1 MPELVIPDRV
11 LFFPVTAFDD
21 AGRVDAEL
29 VERHVAERVAHDPGA
44 VFAACGT
51 GEFHAL
57 AVDEYATVVE
67 ASVRATAGRV
77 PVLSGVGGP
86 LGHALACA
94 REAERLGADGLLVMP
109 PYLVHGPQAG
119 LIAYVQ
125 AVAAATELPLIV
137 YHRAN
142 AQFTPASI
150 ARLLELPQVIGIKD
164 GAGDLAIAQRFV
176 REAAHARARGGREI
190 LFFNGLLTAEMT
202 QAAYTAIG
210 VPMYSSAAFAM
221 APDIAVA
228 FFEAH
233 RAGDHDTQ
241 ARLIDGFY
249 APLVDLRDET
259 PGFAVSLIK
268 AGVRLGGLPVGSV
281 RAPLVDPTPEQT
293 RRLEELLA
301 AGRELI
307 A

>member
-1 MPELVIPDRV
+1 MSELVLPDRV
-11 LFFPVTAFDD
+11 LFFPVTAFDA

-29 VERHVAERVAHDPGA
+29 VEQHVAERVAFEPGA

-51 GEFHAL
+51 GEYHAL
-57 AVDEYATVVE
+57 SIDEYSTVVE
-67 ASVRATAGRV
+67 ASVRGTAGRV

-86 LGHALACA
+86 LGHALASA
-94 REAERLGADGLLVMP
+94 REAQRLGADGLLVMP
-109 PYLVHGPQAG
+109 PYLVQGPQAG
-119 LIAYVQ
+119 LIAYVE
-125 AVAAATELPLIV
+125 AIAAATELPLIV
-137 YHRAN
+137 YHRGN

-150 ARLLELPQVIGIKD
+150 EKVLRIPQVVGIKD
-164 GAGDLAIAQRFV
+164 GAGDLAVAQRFV
-176 REAAHARARGGREI
+176 RAAADCDRDI

-210 VPMYSSAAFAM
+210 VPMYSSAVFAM

-228 FFEAH
+228 FFAAH
-233 RAGDHDTQ
+233 RAGDAETQ
-241 ARLIDGFY
+241 ARLLDGFY
-249 APLVDLRDET
+249 SPLIDLRDET

-281 RAPLVDPTPEQT
+281 RAPLIDPTDEQT
-293 RRLEELLA
+293 VRLEALLA
-301 AGRELI
+301 TGRELV

>member
-1 MPELVIPDRV
+1 MSELVLPDRV
-11 LFFPVTAFDD
+11 LFFPVTAFDA

-29 VERHVAERVAHDPGA
+29 VEQHVAERVAFEPGA

-51 GEFHAL
+51 GEYHAL
-57 AVDEYATVVE
+57 SIDEYSTVVE
-67 ASVRATAGRV
+67 ASVRGTAGRV

-86 LGHALACA
+86 LGHALASA
-94 REAERLGADGLLVMP
+94 REAQRLGADGLLVMP
-109 PYLVHGPQAG
+109 PYLVQGPQAG
-119 LIAYVQ
+119 LIAYVE
-125 AVAAATELPLIV
+125 AIAAATELPLIV
-137 YHRAN
+137 YHRGN

-150 ARLLELPQVIGIKD
+150 EKVLRIPQVVGIKD
-164 GAGDLAIAQRFV
+164 GAGDLAVAQRFV
-176 REAAHARARGGREI
+176 RAAADCDRDI

-210 VPMYSSAAFAM
+210 VPMYSSAVFAM

-228 FFEAH
+228 FFTAH
-233 RAGDHDTQ
+233 RAGDAETQ
-241 ARLIDGFY
+241 ARLLDGFY
-249 APLVDLRDET
+249 SPLIDLRDET

-281 RAPLVDPTPEQT
+281 RAPLIDPTDEQT
-293 RRLEELLA
+293 VRLEALLA
-301 AGRELI
+301 TGRELV